1 MHSPLDLKGLTGFL
15 ILYTMKIL
23 FTADVHVKLGQK
35 NVPVDWARN
44 RFKMFCEQFAEMQA
58 DADLVIVGGDVF
70 DRLPTMDEVELY
82 FDFVESFTKPTLI
95 YPGNHEMLKKDTTFL
110 SNLKKST
117 NRLNS
122 LVTVIDDYYSDGVVD
137 IIPYNKL
144 KDYEKNGYN
153 FTGRILCTHVRGE
166 IPPHVKPEVDLDI
179 FNSWNTVLAG
189 DLHSYE
195 NSQRNILYPG
205 SPYTTSFHRSRVD
218 TGAII
223 LDADTLSHEWRKF
236 ALPQLLKK
244 TIGAEEA
251 STATGTA
258 FDHTIYEVQGD
269 MQELG
274 ELQDSELIASKVLKR
289 DTDSALMLEPEMS
302 LDAEVKEYLTYIL
315 ELPEPTVDKVLQEMQ
330 NHAEK
335 LN

>member
-1 MHSPLDLKGLTGFL
+1 
-15 ILYTMKIL
+15 MKIL
-23 FTADVHVKLGQK
+23 FTADVHIKLGQK
-35 NVPVDWARN
+35 NVPVAWAKN
-44 RFKMFCEQFAEMQA
+44 RFQLFVEQFAEMQNS
-58 DADLVIVGGDVF
+58 ADLVIIGGDVF

-110 SNLKKST
+110 TNLKKST
-117 NRLNS
+117 HRLNP
-122 LVTVIDDYYSDGVVD
+122 LVSVVDDYYENCGFGVD

-144 KDYEKNGYN
+144 KDFEKHGCSLNN
-153 FTGRILCTHVRGE
+153 RILCTHVRGE
-166 IPPHVKPEVDLDI
+166 IPPHVKPELDLALFDR
-179 FNSWNTVLAG
+179 WNVVLAG

-218 TGAII
+218 TGAIL
-223 LDADTLSHEWRKF
+223 LDVTSLEHQWLKF
-236 ALPQLLKK
+236 NLPQLIKR
-244 TIGAEEA
+244 TIEA
-251 STATGTA
+251 DETPVSTD

-274 ELQDSELIASKVLKR
+274 ELADSELIASKVIKR
-289 DTDSALMLEPEMS
+289 DSDSALMLDPEMS
-302 LDAEVKEYLTYIL
+302 LDAEVREYLTYIL
-315 ELPEPTVDKVLQEMQ
+315 ELPEPTVDKVLKEMQ

-335 LN
+335 LS

>member
-1 MHSPLDLKGLTGFL
+1 
-15 ILYTMKIL
+15 MKIL
-23 FTADVHVKLGQK
+23 FTADVHIKLGQK
-35 NVPVDWARN
+35 NVPVPWAKN
-44 RFKMFCEQFAEMQA
+44 RFQLFVEQFAEMQKS
-58 DADLVIVGGDVF
+58 ADLVIIGGDVF

-82 FDFVESFTKPTLI
+82 FDLVVSFTKPTLI

-110 SNLKKST
+110 TFLKKST
-117 NRLNS
+117 QRMNP
-122 LVTVIDDYYSDGVVD
+122 LVTLVDDYWENDVVD

-144 KDYEKNGYN
+144 KEYEKNPRVFSN
-153 FTGRILCTHVRGE
+153 KILCTHVRGE

-179 FNSWNTVLAG
+179 FKQWDVVLAG

-205 SPYTTSFHRSRVD
+205 SPYTTSFHRSPVT

-223 LDADTLSHEWRKF
+223 LDTDTLGHEWRKF

-244 TIGAEEA
+244 TITAEEA
-251 STATGTA
+251 STSANATE

-274 ELQDSELIASKVLKR
+274 DLQDSELIASKLIKR
-289 DTDSALMLEPEMS
+289 DTDSALMLDPEMT
-302 LDAEVKEYLTYIL
+302 LDQEVKEYLTYIL

-330 NHAEK
+330 NHADK

>member
-1 MHSPLDLKGLTGFL
+1 
-15 ILYTMKIL
+15 MKIL
-23 FTADVHVKLGQK
+23 FTADVHIKLGQK
-35 NVPVDWARN
+35 NVPLDWAKN
-44 RFKMFCEQFAEMQA
+44 RFKMFVEQFGEMQSS
-58 DADLVIVGGDVF
+58 ADLVVIGGDVF

-110 SNLKKST
+110 TNLKKST
-117 NRLNS
+117 HRLNP
-122 LVTVIDDYYSDGVVD
+122 LVSVVDDYYENCGFGVD

-144 KDYEKNGYN
+144 KDFEKHSRE

-166 IPPHVKPEVDLDI
+166 IPPHVKPELDLEL
-179 FNSWNTVLAG
+179 FNRWNVVLAG

-218 TGAII
+218 TGAIL
-223 LDADTLSHEWRKF
+223 LDADSLEHTWLKF
-236 ALPQLLKK
+236 NLPQLIKR
-244 TIGAEEA
+244 TI
-251 STATGTA
+251 TADETPVPTD
-258 FDHTIYEVQGD
+258 FDHTVYEVQGD

-274 ELQDSELIASKVLKR
+274 ELADSELIASKVIKR
-289 DTDSALMLEPEMS
+289 DSDSALMLEPEMS
-302 LDAEVKEYLTYIL
+302 LDAEVREYLTYIL
-315 ELPEPTVDKVLQEMQ
+315 ELPEPTVDKVLKEMQ

-335 LN
+335 LT

>member
-1 MHSPLDLKGLTGFL
+1 
-15 ILYTMKIL
+15 MKIL
-23 FTADVHVKLGQK
+23 FTADVHIKLGQK
-35 NVPVDWARN
+35 NVPVDWAKN
-44 RFKMFCEQFAEMQA
+44 RFQMFVEQFAEMQA
-58 DADLVIVGGDVF
+58 SADLVIIGGDVF

-117 NRLNS
+117 HRLNP
-122 LVTVIDDYYSDGVVD
+122 LVSVVDDYYSDGVVD

-144 KDYEKNGYN
+144 KDYEKHGRAFGN
-153 FTGRILCTHVRGE
+153 RILCTHVRGE

-179 FNSWNTVLAG
+179 FSRWDIVLAG

-223 LDADTLSHEWRKF
+223 LDTNTLGHEWQQF
-236 ALPQLLKK
+236 QLPQLLKK

-251 STATGTA
+251 ATSATATA
-258 FDHTIYEVQGD
+258 FDHTVYEVQGD

-274 ELQDSELIASKVLKR
+274 ELADSELIATKVIKR
-289 DTDSALMLEPEMS
+289 DSDSALLLEPEMS
-302 LDAEVKEYLTYIL
+302 LDEEVREYLTYIL
-315 ELPEPTVDKVLQEMQ
+315 ELPEPTVDKVLKEMQ

>member
-1 MHSPLDLKGLTGFL
+1 MN
-15 ILYTMKIL
+15 IL
-23 FTADVHVKLGQK
+23 FTADVHIKLGQK
-35 NVPVDWARN
+35 NVPIDWARN
-44 RFKMFCEQFAEMQA
+44 RFRLFCEQFSEMQQQ
-58 DADLVIVGGDVF
+58 ADLVIVGGDVF

-82 FDFVESFTKPTLI
+82 FDFVESFHKPTFI

-117 NRLNS
+117 NRLNP
-122 LVTVIDDYYSDGVVD
+122 LVEVIDSFWCIKTAGID

-144 KDYEKNGYN
+144 KEFEKEPRE
-153 FTGRILCTHVRGE
+153 FHGRILCTHVRGE

-179 FNSWNTVLAG
+179 FNRWDVVLAG

-218 TGAII
+218 TGAIL
-223 LDADTLSHEWRKF
+223 LDANSMEHTWLKF
-236 ALPQLLKK
+236 NLPQLIKR
-244 TIGAEEA
+244 TITVDE
-251 STATGTA
+251 TPVPTD

-274 ELQDSELIASKVLKR
+274 ELADSELIATKVLKR
-289 DTDSALMLEPEMS
+289 DTDSALMLDPEMS
-302 LDAEVKEYLTYIL
+302 LDQEVREYVTYIL
-315 ELPEPTVDKVLQEMQ
+315 ELPETTVDKVLKEMQ

-335 LN
+335 FT

>member
-1 MHSPLDLKGLTGFL
+1 
-15 ILYTMKIL
+15 MKIL
-23 FTADVHVKLGQK
+23 FTADIHIKLGQK
-35 NVPVDWARN
+35 NVPVAWAKN
-44 RFKMFCEQFAEMQA
+44 RFKMFVEQFAEMQES
-58 DADLVIVGGDVF
+58 ADLVIIGGDVF

-110 SNLKKST
+110 TNLKRST
-117 NRLNS
+117 HRLNP
-122 LVTVIDDYYSDGVVD
+122 LVSVVDDYYQNCGFDID

-144 KDYEKNGYN
+144 KDYEKNGRA
-153 FTGRILCTHVRGE
+153 FVGRILCTHVRGE

-179 FNSWNTVLAG
+179 FASWQVVLAG

-218 TGAII
+218 TGAIL
-223 LDADTLSHEWRKF
+223 LDASSLEHQWLKF
-236 ALPQLLKK
+236 NLPQLIKR
-244 TIGAEEA
+244 TIAADE
-251 STATGTA
+251 TPVPTD
-258 FDHTIYEVQGD
+258 FDHTMYEVQGD

-274 ELQDSELIASKVLKR
+274 ELADSELISSKVLKR
-289 DTDSALMLEPEMS
+289 DTDSALILDPEMS
-302 LDAEVKEYLTYIL
+302 LDAEVREYLTYIL
-315 ELPEPTVDKVLQEMQ
+315 ELPEPTIDKVLKEMQ

-335 LN
+335 LT

>member
-1 MHSPLDLKGLTGFL
+1 
-15 ILYTMKIL
+15 
-23 FTADVHVKLGQK
+23 
-35 NVPVDWARN
+35 
-44 RFKMFCEQFAEMQA
+44 MFCEQFSEMQTK
-58 DADLVIVGGDVF
+58 ADLVIIGGDVF

-117 NRLNS
+117 NRLNP
-122 LVTVIDDYYSDGVVD
+122 LVSVIDDYHENIGFGVD

-144 KDYEKNGYN
+144 KDYEKHGRE
-153 FTGRILCTHVRGE
+153 FGGRILCTHVRGE
-166 IPPHVKPEVDLDI
+166 IPPHVKPEVDLEI
-179 FNSWNTVLAG
+179 FNRWGVVLAG

-218 TGAII
+218 TGAIL
-223 LDADTLSHEWRKF
+223 LDVDSLEHTWLKF
-236 ALPQLLKK
+236 NLPQLIKR
-244 TIGAEEA
+244 TITVDE
-251 STATGTA
+251 TPVPTD

-274 ELQDSELIASKVLKR
+274 DLADSELIASKVIRR
-289 DTDSALMLEPEMS
+289 DTDSALMLEPEMT

-315 ELPEPTVDKVLQEMQ
+315 ELPEPTVDKVLLEMQ
-330 NHAEK
+330 NHVEK